1 MNQPMFKALR
11 QGLLLLI
18 SFPRGH
24 AAEPLLARYNPW
36 HLSDGE
42 IIAVDFGKDGA
53 SFIYKVRRVAQP

>member
-1 MNQPMFKALR
+1 MFKALR

-18 SFPRGH
+18 LVSPG
-24 AAEPLLARYNPW
+24 ACSGASSGQIQSVAISP
-36 HLSDGE
+36 DGE